1 MFACVSLV
9 VPTVWETPFLIK
21 LCHADIHGNN
31 RYCEIMLKCNDNRL
45 DTFKMSYQSNYYIV
59 TQFTL
64 HDIMYD
70 TFLKLSYYKRPE
82 IKNL

>member
-1 MFACVSLV
+1 
-9 VPTVWETPFLIK
+9 
-21 LCHADIHGNN
+21 
-31 RYCEIMLKCNDNRL
+31 MLKCNDNRL